1 MGIKCIIK
9 HGSLRRNNIEYRVGD
24 EVPGLSPEAIERHEK
39 NGLITVCDTTE
50 VPVFEEPPDVMMETY
65 DEPVT
70 TEDWKDSEVVEPKP
84 KPKKRSYKKKKS
96 SKSGGGKSET

>member
-9 HGSLRRNNIEYRVGD
+9 HGSLRRNNVEYRVGD

-39 NGLITVCDTTE
+39 NGLITVCDTTD
-50 VPVFEEPPDVMMETY
+50 VPVFEPPDVMVETF

-70 TEDWKDSEVVEPKP
+70 TKDWEDSEVVEPKS
-84 KPKKRSYKKKKS
+84 KPKKRKKKKA
-96 SKSGGGKSET
+96 SKSGGD